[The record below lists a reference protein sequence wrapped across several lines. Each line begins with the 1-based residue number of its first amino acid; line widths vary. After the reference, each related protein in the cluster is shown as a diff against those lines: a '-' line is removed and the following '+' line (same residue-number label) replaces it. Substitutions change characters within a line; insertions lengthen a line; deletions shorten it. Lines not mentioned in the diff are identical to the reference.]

1 MLTRGG
7 WAPCA
12 WQGQEVTRK
21 TTRTSKE
28 KTGKAGKRR
37 ERGRV
42 RKGMEKT
49 WKKWQRTLNR
59 KGEGAQKRKGKDKV
73 KDTGIEVATLGWFW
87 KTRAHPRQHLPK
99 ETTMEVE
106 L

>member
-1 MLTRGG
+1 MRL
-7 WAPCA
+7 A
-12 WQGQEVTRK
+12 
-21 TTRTSKE
+21 RTGSDEKDDEDVKGEE
-28 KTGKAGKRR
+28 KTGKAGKRKKE
-37 ERGRV
+37 ERKSQEGNGKVQGRRLATNLETEGQGGTETA
-42 RKGMEKT
+42 RKG
-49 WKKWQRTLNR
+49 N
-59 KGEGAQKRKGKDKV
+59 DKA